1 VCPSTGQS
9 VGLLA
14 PTINT
19 DMVNTF
25 FDQFSQEVDPGV
37 HVVMVWDQAG
47 FHTSGSLTLPDNVTI
62 IPLPAYSPEL
72 NPVENLWHYLRSHYW
87 SNRTYAGYDALRLA
101 AIDAWQKAALDPT
114 IIQSVCRAPYT
125 ERIN

>member
-1 VCPSTGQS
+1 
-9 VGLLA
+9 
-14 PTINT
+14 
-19 DMVNTF
+19 MVNAF
-25 FDQFSQEVDPGV
+25 FDQFAQEVDPDV

-47 FHTSGSLTLPDNVTI
+47 FHTAGALTLPDNVTV

-87 SNRTYAGYDALRLA
+87 SNRTYADYDALRLA
-101 AIDAWQKAALDPT
+101 AIDAWQKAALDPS
-114 IIQSVCRAPYT
+114 IIQSVCRAPYA